1 MPKGLHR
8 KKTAASRKLPLLF
21 CLLLLLI
28 GIGGLYLK
36 YNQQK
41 AVETTIVSQPKVAE
55 TTDKQTIEPKN
66 VVSASIEQKL
76 LKKNFSG
83 TVLVFRHGKI
93 ILNKAY
99 GWQDQTKKI
108 YNTVST
114 QYCIGSVQK
123 GQTAYLIMQAVKSG
137 KLFLDEKLSDFY
149 PQIPNSEIIS
159 IKDMLNMSSGLRIDE
174 KKIAALNTLD
184 PKEILAETVKQTTVA
199 KNASY
204 SYQPVN
210 YVLLAGI
217 LEQVYQTN
225 YQALFEKEIIKP
237 MKLTETS
244 FYSTKNKKQAL
255 SYSVSPLGPLYSNTT
270 ASSYAD
276 ELGTGNVFM
285 SAEDLYHYYQAFY
298 NDRFLT
304 TQDRAELWRTYPG
317 EKYAGGIYTMKDNM
331 HGRGV
336 KARFETVADF
346 SKDGQTGIILLSNV
360 WTQKNGFDE
369 FAQQLYYQVAA
380 AS

>member
-331 HGRGV
+331 HGCGV

-369 FAQQLYYQVAA
+369 FAQQLYHQVAA

>member
-1 MPKGLHR
+1 MPKRLHR
-8 KKTAASRKLPLLF
+8 KKSARRKLPLLF
-21 CLLLLLI
+21 CLLFLLL
-28 GIGGLYLK
+28 GSGGLYLK
-36 YNQQK
+36 YHQQK
-41 AVETTIVSQPKVAE
+41 TVATTNHSQSKTEAS
-55 TTDKQTIEPKN
+55 TKGTIEPKDA
-66 VVSASIEQKL
+66 VSATVEQEL
-76 LKKNFSG
+76 MKKNFSG
-83 TVLVFRHGKI
+83 TVLVFQHGKI

-99 GWQDQTKKI
+99 GWQDQAKKI
-108 YNTVST
+108 HNTVST

-137 KLFLDEKLSDFY
+137 KLFLDEKLSAFY
-149 PQIPNSEIIS
+149 PQIPNSENIS

-174 KKIAALNTLD
+174 KKITALNTLD
-184 PKEILAETVKQTTVA
+184 PKEVLAETVAQATVA
-199 KNASY
+199 PNASY

-225 YQALFEKEIIKP
+225 YQTLFEKKIIKP

-244 FYSTKNKKQAL
+244 FYSTENKKQAL
-255 SYSVSPLGPLYSNTT
+255 SYSVSPLGLLYSNTT
-270 ASSYAD
+270 ASSYAA

-298 NDRFLT
+298 NNRFLT
-304 TQDRAELWRTYPG
+304 TQDRTELWRTYPG
-317 EKYAGGIYTMKDNM
+317 EEYAGGIYTVKDNM
-331 HGRGV
+331 HGRGI
-336 KARFETVADF
+336 KARFEANANF

-360 WTQKNGFDE
+360 WTQKDSFNG

>member
-114 QYCIGSVQK
+114 QFCIGSVQK

>member
-66 VVSASIEQKL
+66 AISASIEQKL

-317 EKYAGGIYTMKDNM
+317 EEYAGGIYTMKDNM
-331 HGRGV
+331 HGRGI
-336 KARFETVADF
+336 KARFETIANF

-360 WTQKNGFDE
+360 WTQKNSFNG

>member
-21 CLLLLLI
+21 CFLLLLI

-36 YNQQK
+36 YHQQK
-41 AVETTIVSQPKVAE
+41 AAETTIASQPKVAE
-55 TTDKQTIEPKN
+55 STDKQTIEPKN
-66 VVSASIEQKL
+66 AISASIEQKL

-99 GWQDQTKKI
+99 GWQDQAKRI
-108 YNTVST
+108 YNTIST
-114 QYCIGSVQK
+114 QYCIGSIQK

-174 KKIAALNTLD
+174 KKIAGLNTLD

>member
-1 MPKGLHR
+1 
-8 KKTAASRKLPLLF
+8 
-21 CLLLLLI
+21 
-28 GIGGLYLK
+28 
-36 YNQQK
+36 
-41 AVETTIVSQPKVAE
+41 
-55 TTDKQTIEPKN
+55 
-66 VVSASIEQKL
+66 
-76 LKKNFSG
+76 
-83 TVLVFRHGKI
+83 
-93 ILNKAY
+93 
-99 GWQDQTKKI
+99 
-108 YNTVST
+108 
-114 QYCIGSVQK
+114 
-123 GQTAYLIMQAVKSG
+123 
-137 KLFLDEKLSDFY
+137 
-149 PQIPNSEIIS
+149 
-159 IKDMLNMSSGLRIDE
+159 MSSGLRIDE

-317 EKYAGGIYTMKDNM
+317 EEYAGGIYTMKDNM
-331 HGRGV
+331 HGRGI
-336 KARFETVADF
+336 KARFETIANF

-360 WTQKNGFDE
+360 WTQKNSFNG

>member
-8 KKTAASRKLPLLF
+8 KKSASRKLPLLF
-21 CLLLLLI
+21 CLLFLLL
-28 GIGGLYLK
+28 GSGGLYLK
-36 YNQQK
+36 YHQQK
-41 AVETTIVSQPKVAE
+41 TVATTNTSQPKTEAS
-55 TTDKQTIEPKN
+55 TKGTIEPKDA
-66 VVSASIEQKL
+66 VSTTVEQEL
-76 LKKNFSG
+76 MKKNFSG
-83 TVLVFRHGKI
+83 TVLVFQHGKI

-99 GWQDQTKKI
+99 GWQDQAKKI
-108 YNTVST
+108 HNTILT

-137 KLFLDEKLSDFY
+137 KLFLDEKLSAFY
-149 PQIPNSEIIS
+149 PQIPNSENIS

-174 KKIAALNTLD
+174 KKITALNILD
-184 PKEILAETVKQTTVA
+184 PKEVLAETIAQATVA
-199 KNASY
+199 PNASY

-210 YVLLAGI
+210 YVLLAGV

-225 YQALFEKEIIKP
+225 YQTLFEKKIIKP

-244 FYSTKNKKQAL
+244 FYSTENKKQAL

-270 ASSYAD
+270 ASSYAA
-276 ELGTGNVFM
+276 ELGTGNIFM

-304 TQDRAELWRTYPG
+304 TQDRTELWRTYPG

-331 HGRGV
+331 HSRGV
-336 KARFETVADF
+336 KARFEAVADF

-360 WTQKNGFDE
+360 WTQKNGFDD
-369 FAQQLYYQVAA
+369 FMQQLYYQIAYK
-380 AS
+380 

>member
-8 KKTAASRKLPLLF
+8 KKKAASWKLPLLF

-41 AVETTIVSQPKVAE
+41 AAETTIASQPKVTE

-66 VVSASIEQKL
+66 AVSASIEQKL

-99 GWQDQTKKI
+99 GWQDQAKKI
-108 YNTVST
+108 YNTIST

-336 KARFETVADF
+336 KARFEAVADF

>member
-1 MPKGLHR
+1 MQKGLHR